1 MYSTSRVCICIIRL
15 VWHMNTPRIIHRTRT
30 VACIQANRLT
40 NNSNTSLY
48 IVKKYIVRARSLPN
62 SVTAVLLLASTNILA
77 STHRARSTF
86 TFYEAPQLR
95 ILSQFIRCILSQ
107 FIRPYKVI
115 LQSSKLTITIFYQS
129 RIHNQR
135 GQRILRRSSVQGCVL

>member
-1 MYSTSRVCICIIRL
+1 MGGVLLASMHTRLLLSGTSLVSTLVGVL
-15 VWHMNTPRIIHRTRT
+15 TFYVLEYAYVWHMNIMHRTRT

-86 TFYEAPQLR
+86 TFYEAP
-95 ILSQFIRCILSQ
+95 
-107 FIRPYKVI
+107 
-115 LQSSKLTITIFYQS
+115 
-129 RIHNQR
+129 
-135 GQRILRRSSVQGCVL
+135 

>member
-86 TFYEAPQLR
+86 TFYEAP
-95 ILSQFIRCILSQ
+95 
-107 FIRPYKVI
+107 
-115 LQSSKLTITIFYQS
+115 
-129 RIHNQR
+129 
-135 GQRILRRSSVQGCVL
+135 

>member
-1 MYSTSRVCICIIRL
+1 
-15 VWHMNTPRIIHRTRT
+15 MNIIHRMYEL

-77 STHRARSTF
+77 STHTARSTF
-86 TFYEAPQLR
+86 TFYEAP
-95 ILSQFIRCILSQ
+95 
-107 FIRPYKVI
+107 
-115 LQSSKLTITIFYQS
+115 
-129 RIHNQR
+129 
-135 GQRILRRSSVQGCVL
+135 